1 MAEKIPTKN
10 SIKMAT
16 IKDMKKLGVH
26 KPEYNR
32 LIDLYA
38 GLVYQYY
45 QISDEFEKG
54 GYQYETSTADGGS
67 KKSAI
72 VATLENL
79 RKDILTYSDRLCLNP
94 QAATK
99 DKSEKPKK
107 ISKLGE
113 ALKNLDKG

>member
-10 SIKMAT
+10 SIKLAT

-26 KPEYNR
+26 KSEYNR
-32 LIDLYA
+32 IIDLYA

-45 QISDEFEKG
+45 QISDDFEKG
-54 GYQYETSTADGGS
+54 GYQYETSTADGGT

-94 QAATK
+94 QATK
-99 DKSEKPKK
+99 VKPEKLKK
-107 ISKLGE
+107 LSKLGE